1 MQLGLGGD
9 VIPLLQLVQGLV
21 GDQENLIITAQN
33 KKTKIPCLSFHF
45 LCKIWSLVPSEEFLH
60 KFFKFMK

>member
-33 KKTKIPCLSFHF
+33 KKTKIP
-45 LCKIWSLVPSEEFLH
+45 WSMVCFFIFYV
-60 KFFKFMK
+60 KFGH